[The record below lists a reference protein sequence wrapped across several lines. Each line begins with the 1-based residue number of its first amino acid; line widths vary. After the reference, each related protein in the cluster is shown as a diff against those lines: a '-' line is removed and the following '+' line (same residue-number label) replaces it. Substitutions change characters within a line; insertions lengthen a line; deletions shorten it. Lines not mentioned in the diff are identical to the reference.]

1 MRGRWVRASGGA
13 AIVTVM
19 VSPSVLRLALPDPST
34 MLGGIRARVGNL
46 ADEGQTPFEDL
57 GMCLHRYGV
66 RTSLSALTSRGI
78 GLCFVLQGSKRTE
91 VASRVLQALPGHM
104 IVVTRGADLKAVV
117 HADAADRPYLALSVW
132 FDPERVAR
140 ALLRLAEL
148 EATTEVAEHAEGLPA
163 FITTPTVGIVSAVE
177 RLLGA
182 VEDPIDRTTIA
193 PLILDELM
201 FRLLRTDAAGAVR
214 AAMGPPDDVAR
225 ILDVMQFIRD
235 NHTRKLTVSVLAKR
249 AGMSASHFAH
259 RFPRIAQL
267 SPMKYV
273 REVRLERARTLLGE
287 KGARPTDVATE
298 VGFETAAHFTREF
311 KRRYGVPPSRYR
323 KRVVIP

>member
-1 MRGRWVRASGGA
+1 
-13 AIVTVM
+13 
-19 VSPSVLRLALPDPST
+19 
-34 MLGGIRARVGNL
+34 MLDGIRARVGNL
-46 ADEGQTPFEDL
+46 ADEGQTLFEDL
-57 GMCLHRYGV
+57 GMSLHRYGA
-66 RTSLSALTSRGI
+66 RTSLSALLSRGI
-78 GLCFVLQGSKRTE
+78 GLCFVLQGNKRTE
-91 VASRVLQALPGHM
+91 VASIVLQALPGHM
-104 IVVTRGADLKAVV
+104 LVVTRGADLKAIV
-117 HADAADRPYLALSVW
+117 HADGPDRPYLALSVW

-140 ALLRLAEL
+140 ALLRLSDL
-148 EATTEVAEHAEGLPA
+148 EATTEVEQRAAGLPA
-163 FITTPTVGIVSAVE
+163 FTTTPTVGIVSAVE
-177 RLLGA
+177 RLLDA
-182 VEDPIDRTTIA
+182 AEDPVDRMTIA

-201 FRLLRTDAAGAVR
+201 FRLLRTEAAGAVR

-287 KGARPTDVATE
+287 KGARPTDAATE

-323 KRVVIP
+323 ERLGVP

>member
-1 MRGRWVRASGGA
+1 
-13 AIVTVM
+13 
-19 VSPSVLRLALPDPST
+19 
-34 MLGGIRARVGNL
+34 MLDGIRARVGNV

-91 VASRVLQALPGHM
+91 VAARVLKALPGHM

-117 HADAADRPYLALSVW
+117 YADAPDRPYLALSVW

-140 ALLRLAEL
+140 ALLRLAP
-148 EATTEVAEHAEGLPA
+148 EATTAERAQGLPA
-163 FITTPTVGIVSAVE
+163 FTTTPTAGIVSAVE
-177 RLLGA
+177 RLLDA
-182 VEDPIDRTTIA
+182 AEDPVDRTTIA

-273 REVRLERARTLLGE
+273 REVRLERAMTLLGE
-287 KGARPTDVATE
+287 KGARPSDAATE

-323 KRVVIP
+323 ERVVIPQSP